1 MRTYYVGMDVH
12 GASIVMVV
20 LNGAGKVVME
30 SVVETGA
37 ERVRGFLSWFPICL
51 ALQFASAEHMT
62 ASVGKNSGIAGRQI
76 RNRER

>member
-12 GASIVMVV
+12 RASIMIVV

-37 ERVRGFLSWFPICL
+37 ERVRGAFSSSCGVRCMSRLKKGRRPTGC
-51 ALQFASAEHMT
+51 MT
-62 ASVGKNSGIAGRQI
+62 
-76 RNRER
+76 